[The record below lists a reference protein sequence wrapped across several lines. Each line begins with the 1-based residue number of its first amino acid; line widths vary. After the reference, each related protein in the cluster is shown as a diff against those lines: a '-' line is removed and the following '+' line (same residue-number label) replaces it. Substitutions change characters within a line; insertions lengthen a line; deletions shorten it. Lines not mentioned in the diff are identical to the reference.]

1 MSEPGPEPEVRAVM
15 DLPLSLRQLAAADA
29 ALPAPYDYGEFCRR
43 VRVRGLL
50 RVRLTA
56 VAATLSAVLL
66 GAALWRHVDVVP
78 AALPVPGPVA
88 SEGSPALVR
97 AGHWAARTAIEE
109 RIAVL
114 DAMLSES
121 RVSGGPEER
130 LRALEEGRST
140 LVDALQRV
148 AYAHQLVEP

>member
-1 MSEPGPEPEVRAVM
+1 MT
-15 DLPLSLRQLAAADA
+15 DLALSLRQLAATEV
-29 ALPAPYDYGEFCRR
+29 ALPPPYDFAEFRR
-43 VRVRGLL
+43 RGQL
-50 RVRLTA
+50 RSGGLVRLTA

-66 GAALWRHVDVVP
+66 GAALWRYVDVGPAELP
-78 AALPVPGPVA
+78 AAVSVSTADPAV
-88 SEGSPALVR
+88 SDGSPALVR
-97 AGHWAARTAIEE
+97 AGHWAARTEIEE

-121 RVSGGPEER
+121 RVRGGQAER
-130 LRALEEGRST
+130 LRALEQGRST